1 MKILGVLSVILLG
14 LYSAAAVTHSL
25 RYLHSASS
33 GIPGFPGFVTVVL
46 VDGQPFSYYDS
57 NIRRELPRQSWM
69 VQTEDPDFWE
79 RRTQSS
85 FVNEQVFKRKVAMI
99 KPRFNHTGGVH
110 VVQLLYSCEWDEE
123 TGDIKGQWQFGHNGE
138 DILALDLKTNT
149 WVESTTVASFSY
161 KNEDW
166 VIQLNNY
173 LSQGCPDQL
182 KKYVSHGRSTLMRTE
197 SPSVSLLQKNFLSP
211 VRCHATGFYPNRAV
225 MFWRKDG
232 KEIHAGVEK
241 GEILP
246 NNDGT
251 FQMSVDLNLLSDTPE
266 KEGYECVFQF
276 SGVNESIITKLEES
290 NIRTNGRKKLKVL
303 KVELCIC
310 VALVVRSPPCPPM
323 CRSALGQDT
332 EPHLA
337 SGGRLAPVLCSRAT
351 TSV

>member
-1 MKILGVLSVILLG
+1 TIKFILILFPL
-14 LYSAAAVTHSL
+14 LHPIKSCFFPTVTHSL

-33 GIPGFPGFVTVVL
+33 GIPGFPGFVTVIL

-69 VQTEDPDFWE
+69 VQTEGPDFWE

-85 FVNEQVFKRKVAMI
+85 FVDEQVFKRNVAMI
-99 KPRFNHTGGVH
+99 KPRSCFTGVH
-110 VVQLLYSCEWDEE
+110 VVQLLYGCEWDEE

-149 WVESTTVASFSY
+149 WMESTTVASFSN

-276 SGVNESIITKLEES
+276 TGVNESIITKLEES

-303 KVELCIC
+303 KVENMHLLM
-310 VALVVRSPPCPPM
+310 V
-323 CRSALGQDT
+323 SAVI
-332 EPHLA
+332 A
-337 SGGRLAPVLCSRAT
+337 VLIFAAVIADWLILYKRRKGKTLFS
-351 TSV
+351 SI